1 MEPQKKREEFM
12 VSIRRKSVN
21 QTMSAIRSMIQI
33 QNIPQSQVF
42 KNYQSIIQ
50 NVLEKP
56 ELIENKINDLK
67 ILSWQE

>member
-33 QNIPQSQVF
+33 
-42 KNYQSIIQ
+42 
-50 NVLEKP
+50 
-56 ELIENKINDLK
+56 
-67 ILSWQE
+67 